1 MEFDYIIICAGSAGW
16 VLANWITS
24 VEVNKVL
31 FLKFEPKKILCISV
45 YNPSLKHFYNEIIL
59 NPSGQWLSSV
69 Q

>member
-31 FLKFEPKKILCISV
+31 FLKFEPKKYYASQYITHL
-45 YNPSLKHFYNEIIL
+45 
-59 NPSGQWLSSV
+59 
-69 Q
+69 